1 MSSIRIKVTA
11 SPVTLTVDKSEY
23 QERWAEHCVENDD
36 VGEGQSAGE
45 PSDEFVIECVQDE
58 ILTRFSS
65 RPSSTSSWCRN
76 ERARPTARL

>member
-58 ILTRFSS
+58 IDAG
-65 RPSSTSSWCRN
+65 
-76 ERARPTARL
+76 ERGLDEVLESAIIDLELVPE

>member
-11 SPVTLTVDKSEY
+11 SPVTLTVDKSDY

-58 ILTRFSS
+58 IDAG
-65 RPSSTSSWCRN
+65 
-76 ERARPTARL
+76 ERGLDEVLESAIIDLELVPE